1 MDHARMSLMERR
13 GHAENQLRIE
23 RERLSTR
30 AWWRRPTSLSTSTW
44 VRSGG
49 ARAVTTP
56 TTPAAT
62 MTWPTMDTSM
72 VAQVGD
78 HTREI
83 EAEVEEVRIVRLLD
97 NTMEVDGANGEED
110 DGKEGSGANGRGKG
124 QDSQDDKT
132 RRL

>member
-1 MDHARMSLMERR
+1 MDQVRMSLMDRR
-13 GHAENQLRIE
+13 EHRENQLRIE

-56 TTPAAT
+56 TTPAAR

-78 HTREI
+78 QIREL
-83 EAEVEEVRIVRLLD
+83 EDEVEETRIVRLLD
-97 NTMEVDGANGEED
+97 TTMEVDGANGEED
-110 DGKEGSGANGRGKG
+110 DGKEGSGASGRGKG
-124 QDSQDDKT
+124 QDSQDDQT